1 MYGLKGSQLFLHL
14 DLGSPLK
21 TGFFLKKN
29 ILRIKKIAPV
39 NKTLTH

>member
-14 DLGSPLK
+14 NLGSPLK
-21 TGFFLKKN
+21 TGFFFL
-29 ILRIKKIAPV
+29 ILRIKKIALV